1 MKNRVEI
8 GYLTI
13 IGLSLTVVLTV
24 CKENKPFKTASAINP
39 TLVKSQRLQVVPASL
54 ADILNNGLLVSSKGT
69 CFLFADSHLLT
80 NSFLINNA
88 GDLNWQLVNNYL
100 PGINWG
106 HPVFSIIAK
115 PGQQF
120 ISYFSEY
127 TLKSNFHKDA
137 PSKDLMAGCQTK
149 AVLSSLK
156 LTTKYEH
163 DFTNVQHCI
172 FLITPTRAGPS
183 LI

>member
-8 GYLTI
+8 GYLTF

-24 CKENKPFKTASAINP
+24 CKENKPFKTASSINH
-39 TLVKSQRLQVVPASL
+39 TLVKSQRLQAVPASL

-100 PGINWG
+100 SGIKWS
-106 HPVFSIIAK
+106 HPVFSIITK
-115 PGQQF
+115 PGQQL
-120 ISYFSEY
+120 ISYISEY
-127 TLKSNFHKDA
+127 TLNSNFHKDA
-137 PSKDLMAGCQTK
+137 PSKDLIADSKTL
-149 AVLSSLK
+149 ALLSSLK
-156 LTTKYEH
+156 LTTKYER
-163 DFTNVQHCI
+163 DFTNVQRCI

>member
-24 CKENKPFKTASAINP
+24 CKENKPFKTASAINHA
-39 TLVKSQRLQVVPASL
+39 LVKSHRLQAVPASL

-80 NSFLINNA
+80 NSFLFNNA

-100 PGINWG
+100 PGIKWSQ
-106 HPVFSIIAK
+106 PVFSIITK
-115 PGQQF
+115 PGQKL
-120 ISYFSEY
+120 INYISEY
-127 TLKSNFHKDA
+127 TLNSNFHKDA
-137 PSKDLMAGCQTK
+137 PSKDLIADSQTL
-149 AVLSSLK
+149 ALLSSLK
-156 LTTKYEH
+156 LKTKYGH
-163 DFTNVQHCI
+163 NFTKVQRCI
-172 FLITPTRAGPS
+172 YLITPTRAGPS